1 MHRYFLSLPKPDEQC
16 THKVIYKE
24 IWVRIMMIEDTIFAW
39 LNTILSNQN
48 VCLLSYNT
56 MEKGLV
62 KSLLDQ
68 DDRANKFCPIIWD
81 FARSYRPQGGGTI
94 PPKCQFSV
102 KKSRCYQLLMP
113 KQLISGSWFTGR
125 HRLYFN
131 DSLDSDF
138 RELWFNIVEIMSQY
152 LYL

>member
-81 FARSYRPQGGGTI
+81 FARSYRPQGGWYHT
-94 PPKCQFSV
+94 PQMPVLCQKEQMLSTV
-102 KKSRCYQLLMP
+102 NAK
-113 KQLISGSWFTGR
+113 TT
-125 HRLYFN
+125 
-131 DSLDSDF
+131 DF
-138 RELWFNIVEIMSQY
+138 RIMIYRETQTI
-152 LYL
+152 L